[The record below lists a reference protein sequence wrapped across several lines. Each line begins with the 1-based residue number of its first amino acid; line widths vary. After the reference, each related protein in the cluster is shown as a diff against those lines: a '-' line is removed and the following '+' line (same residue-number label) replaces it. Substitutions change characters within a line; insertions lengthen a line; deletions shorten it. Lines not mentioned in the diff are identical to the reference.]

1 MDGGKELKMTTTT
14 DNPIFR
20 TIRNRFSKNCSVCNI
35 VVEANQ
41 GYACEHKTGWATYCE
56 SHVPVKIEQERAE
69 ITKEG
74 HVYFPYHPDAVSL
87 VKSLY
92 YSSFN
97 REGKFWRVSIEP
109 EHINRVIQVGRQLGL
124 KIADELL
131 ELASDVKQEAEEK
144 VETNFDTVGLFPFQV
159 TGASFLA
166 NRSRCLLGDEM
177 GTGKTVQT
185 LAALPKEFGTLVV
198 CPASLKFNWRD
209 EAAKW
214 RPDLS
219 PVVLNGRKSFRLPEA
234 GEIVIVNYDILP
246 QDLNEIQKKDFVL
259 VCDEVHL
266 CKNYK
271 AKRSRAVKILSN
283 IAKKTIG
290 LTGTPLMNRPFDLYG
305 VLSSLHLENEVFGS
319 WAGFLRAFNGYK
331 NEWGGYTFGAVSPLV
346 PELLRRVMLRRRR
359 EEVLPDLP
367 KKSYSTITVDSV
379 SRSLQRQLDE
389 IYNEVELLLEMKE
402 LPPFEMFAEIRA
414 ALAESRVE
422 AMLEMVE
429 NHEEEEIPLVVFSA
443 HRLPIDTLAKRE
455 GWATI
460 TGSTKPE
467 DRQDIVRKFQ
477 SGELKGIGLTISA
490 GGVGLTLTR
499 AWKALFVDLDWTPAL
514 NAQAEDRICRI
525 GQTKP
530 CEIVRM
536 VSDHVLDRH
545 IHALIAEKIELFN
558 NAIDKD
564 IGNVSLN
571 INQGETD
578 EQYNAR
584 MADLQAVVDA
594 REAEMAAK
602 HEQEQ
607 KIIAKKKVD
616 MIVDREMNRVT
627 KGGNKKFKMPEFTPV
642 LVRSIHDNLA
652 KMLGVC
658 DGARERDNVGFNKPD
673 AMLSRWLYAA
683 GLEEPETLQAAYLM
697 LLRYPRQVRLKLK

>member
-1 MDGGKELKMTTTT
+1 MTTTII
-14 DNPIFR
+14 DNPVFR
-20 TIRNRFSKNCSVCNI
+20 TIRNRFTKKCAVCD
-35 VVEANQ
+35 VAVEANQ

-56 SHVPVKIEQERAE
+56 AHVPVKIETERAE

-74 HVYFPYHPDAVSL
+74 HIYFPYHPDAVSL

-92 YSSFN
+92 YSSWQK
-97 REGKFWRVSIEP
+97 EGKFWRVSIEP

-131 ELASDVKQEAEEK
+131 EIASDVQEEAEEK
-144 VETNFDTVGLFPFQV
+144 VEINFDTAGLFPYQV
-159 TGASFLA
+159 TGAAFLA
-166 NRSRCLLGDEM
+166 NKYRCLLGDEM

-185 LAALPKEFGTLVV
+185 LASLPKDVGTLVV

-209 EAAKW
+209 ETNKW
-214 RPDLS
+214 RPDLT
-219 PVVLNGRKSFRLPEA
+219 PIVLNGRKSFRLPEA
-234 GEIVIVNYDILP
+234 SEVVIVNYDILP
-246 QDLNEIQKKDFVL
+246 QDLNDIQKKDFVL

-283 IAKKTIG
+283 IAKKTVG

-319 WAGFLRAFNGYK
+319 WIGFLRAFNGYK

-367 KKSYSTITVDSV
+367 KKSYTTITVDGV
-379 SRSLQRQLDE
+379 SKSLQKRLDE
-389 IYNEVELLLEMKE
+389 VYDEVELLLEMKE

-414 ALAESRVE
+414 ALAESRIE
-422 AMLEMVE
+422 AMLEIVE

-443 HRLPIDTLAKRE
+443 HRAPIDTLAQRE

-467 DRQDIVRKFQ
+467 DRQGIVRKFQ
-477 SGELKGIGLTISA
+477 SGELKGVGLTIAA

-514 NAQAEDRICRI
+514 NSQAEDRICRI

-545 IHALIAEKIELFN
+545 IHELIAEKIDLFN
-558 NAIDKD
+558 NAIDGN
-564 IGNVSLN
+564 IGNVKLTISE
-571 INQGETD
+571 GETD
-578 EQYNAR
+578 EQYAVR
-584 MADLQAVVDA
+584 MAALQAEFDA
-594 REAEMAAK
+594 KQVEAEALNEKARRDA
-602 HEQEQ
+602 
-607 KIIAKKKVD
+607 AKKKVN
-616 MIVDREMNRVT
+616 MIVEREMNKAT
-627 KGGNKKFKMPEFTPV
+627 NGGKKKFKLPEFTPV
-642 LVRSIHDNLA
+642 LIQSIKDNLA

-658 DGARERDNVGFNKPD
+658 DGAQERDNVGFNKPD
-673 AMLSRWLYAA
+673 ALLSRWLYAA
-683 GLEEPETLQAAYLM
+683 GLDEPETLEAAYLM
-697 LLRYPRQVRLKLK
+697 LCRYPRQVRLKLK

>member
-1 MDGGKELKMTTTT
+1 MTTTII
-14 DNPIFR
+14 DNPVFR
-20 TIRNRFSKNCSVCNI
+20 TIRNRFTKKCAVCD
-35 VVEANQ
+35 VAVEANQ

-56 SHVPVKIEQERAE
+56 AHVPVKIETERAE

-74 HVYFPYHPDAVSL
+74 HIYFPYHPDAVSL

-92 YSSFN
+92 YSSWQK
-97 REGKFWRVSIEP
+97 EGKFWRVSIEP

-131 ELASDVKQEAEEK
+131 EIASDVQEEAEEK
-144 VETNFDTVGLFPFQV
+144 VEINFDTAGLFPYQV
-159 TGASFLA
+159 TGAAFLA
-166 NRSRCLLGDEM
+166 NKYRCLLGDEM

-185 LAALPKEFGTLVV
+185 LASLPKDVGTLVV

-209 EAAKW
+209 ETNKW
-214 RPDLS
+214 RPDLT
-219 PVVLNGRKSFRLPEA
+219 PIVLNGRKSFRLPEA
-234 GEIVIVNYDILP
+234 REVVIVNYDILP
-246 QDLNEIQKKDFVL
+246 QDLNDIQKKDFVL

-283 IAKKTIG
+283 IAKKTVG

-319 WAGFLRAFNGYK
+319 WVGFLRAFNGYK

-367 KKSYSTITVDSV
+367 KKSYTTITVDGV
-379 SRSLQRQLDE
+379 SKSLQKRLDE
-389 IYNEVELLLEMKE
+389 VYDEVELLLEMKE

-414 ALAESRVE
+414 ALAESRIE
-422 AMLEMVE
+422 AMLEIVE

-443 HRLPIDTLAKRE
+443 HRAPIDTLAQRE

-467 DRQDIVRKFQ
+467 DRQGIVRKFQ
-477 SGELKGIGLTISA
+477 SGELKGVGLTIAA

-514 NAQAEDRICRI
+514 NSQAEDRICRI

-545 IHALIAEKIELFN
+545 IHELIAEKIDLFN
-558 NAIDKD
+558 NAIDGN
-564 IGNVSLN
+564 IGNVKLTISE
-571 INQGETD
+571 GETD
-578 EQYNAR
+578 EQYAVR
-584 MADLQAVVDA
+584 MAALQAEFDA
-594 REAEMAAK
+594 KQVEAEALNEKARRDA
-602 HEQEQ
+602 
-607 KIIAKKKVD
+607 AKKKVN
-616 MIVDREMNRVT
+616 MIVEREMNKAT
-627 KGGNKKFKMPEFTPV
+627 NGGKKKFKLPEFTPV
-642 LVRSIHDNLA
+642 LIQSIKDNLA

-658 DGARERDNVGFNKPD
+658 DGAQERDNLGFNKPD

-683 GLEEPETLQAAYLM
+683 GLDEPETLQAAYLM
-697 LLRYPRQVRLKLK
+697 LCRYPRQVRLKLK

>member
-1 MDGGKELKMTTTT
+1 MTTTMT

-20 TIRNRFSKNCSVCNI
+20 TIRNRFSKNCSVCNTL
-35 VVEANQ
+35 VETNQ
-41 GYACEHKTGWATYCE
+41 GYACEHKSGWVTYCE
-56 SHVPVKIEQERAE
+56 SHVPVKIEPQRAE
-69 ITKEG
+69 ITSTGEI
-74 HVYFPYHPDAVSL
+74 YFPYHPDAVIL

-92 YSSFN
+92 GASFN
-97 REGKFWRVSIEP
+97 REGKYWTVSIEP
-109 EHINRVIQVGRQLGL
+109 EHIDRVVKVGQQLGL
-124 KIADELL
+124 KIADNLL
-131 ELASDVKQEAEEK
+131 EAANTVK
-144 VETNFDTVGLFPFQV
+144 VESEVQIATNFDTTGLFPFQV
-159 TGASFLA
+159 TGAAFLS
-166 NRSRCLLGDEM
+166 NKHRCLLGDEM

-185 LAALPKEFGTLVV
+185 LAALPKDIGTIVV

-209 EAAKW
+209 EANKW
-214 RPDLS
+214 RPDLK
-219 PVVLNGRKSFRLPEA
+219 PVVLQGRGSFRFPEA

-246 QDLNEIQKKDFVL
+246 QDLNGIDRKDFVL

-271 AKRSRAVKILSN
+271 AKRAKAVKILSN

-305 VLSSLHLENEVFGS
+305 VLSALHLESEVFGN
-319 WAGFLRAFNGYK
+319 WMGFLRAFNGYK
-331 NEWGGYTFGAVSPLV
+331 NEWGGYTFGGVSPMV

-367 KKSYSTITVDSV
+367 KKSYTTITVDSI
-379 SRSLQRQLDE
+379 SKSLKRQLDD
-389 IYNEVELLLEMKE
+389 IYDEVELLLDMKE

-414 ALAESRVE
+414 ALAESRIE

-429 NHEEEEIPLVVFSA
+429 SHEEQEIPLIVFSA
-443 HRLPIDTLAKRE
+443 HRAPIDTLAERE

-467 DRQDIVRKFQ
+467 DRQGIVKKFQ
-477 SGELKGIGLTISA
+477 SGELKGVGLTISA

-545 IHALIAEKIELFN
+545 IHDLIAEKIELFT
-558 NAIDKD
+558 NAIDGN
-564 IGNVSLN
+564 IGNVKLN
-571 INQGETD
+571 PDQGETD
-578 EQYNAR
+578 EQYQAR
-584 MADLQAVVDA
+584 MAALQAAVDA

-602 HEQEQ
+602 REKEQ
-607 KIIAKKKVD
+607 KLVAKKKVD
-616 MIVDREMNRVT
+616 LIIDREMKRVT
-627 KGGNKKFKMPEFTPV
+627 NGGKKKFQMPEFTPA
-642 LVRSIHDNLA
+642 LICSIHDNLA
-652 KMLGVC
+652 KMLDVC
-658 DGARERDNVGFNKPD
+658 DGARERDNAGFNKPD

>member
-1 MDGGKELKMTTTT
+1 MTTTMT
-14 DNPIFR
+14 DNPVFR
-20 TIRNRFSKNCSVCNI
+20 TIRNRFSKNCTVCNTT
-35 VVEANQ
+35 VEANQ
-41 GYACEHKTGWATYCE
+41 GYACEHKNGWATYCE
-56 SHVPVKIEQERAE
+56 AHVPVKIEPQRAE
-69 ITKEG
+69 ITKHGEI
-74 HVYFPYHPDAVSL
+74 YFPYHPDAVTL
-87 VKSLY
+87 VKSLAGA
-92 YSSFN
+92 SFN
-97 REGKFWRVSIEP
+97 REGKFWTVSIEP
-109 EHINRVIQVGRQLGL
+109 EHINRVIRVGQQLGL
-124 KIADELL
+124 KIADELVGQ
-131 ELASDVKQEAEEK
+131 ADDVQEQAEAV
-144 VETNFDTVGLFPFQV
+144 VEANFDTDGLFPFQV
-159 TGASFLA
+159 TGATFIT
-166 NRSRCLLGDEM
+166 NKPRCLLGDEM

-185 LAALPKEFGTLVV
+185 LAALPKDIGTLVV

-209 EAAKW
+209 ETNKW
-214 RPDLS
+214 RPDLT
-219 PVVLNGRKSFRLPEA
+219 PVVLKGRGSFRLPDA
-234 GEIVIVNYDILP
+234 GEVVIVNYDILP
-246 QDLNEIQKKDFVL
+246 QDLKSIDRKSFVL

-271 AKRSRAVKILSN
+271 AKRSRAVKALSN

-305 VLSSLHLENEVFGS
+305 VLASLHLENEVFGS
-319 WAGFLRAFNGYK
+319 WMGFLRAFNGYK

-359 EEVLPDLP
+359 EDVLPDLP
-367 KKSYSTITVDSV
+367 KKSYTTITVDGV
-379 SRSLQRQLDE
+379 SRSLQKQLDE
-389 IYNEVELLLEMKE
+389 VYDEVELLLDMKE

-414 ALAESRVE
+414 SLAESRIE
-422 AMLEMVE
+422 AMLEIVE

-443 HRLPIDTLAKRE
+443 HRAPIDTLAGRE

-477 SGELKGIGLTISA
+477 SGELKGVGLTIAA

-545 IHALIAEKIELFN
+545 IHELIAEKIDLFN
-558 NAIDKD
+558 SAIDRD
-564 IGNVSLN
+564 IGNVKLTVAE
-571 INQGETD
+571 GETD
-578 EQYNAR
+578 ERYTAR
-584 MADLQAVVDA
+584 MAALQAEYDA
-594 REAEMAAK
+594 KQAEAEALNEKARK
-602 HEQEQ
+602 EA
-607 KIIAKKKVD
+607 AKKKVN
-616 MIVDREMNRVT
+616 MIIEREMNKAT
-627 KGGNKKFKMPEFTPV
+627 NGGKKKFKMPKFTPV
-642 LVRSIHDNLA
+642 LIDSIKDNLS

-658 DGARERDNVGFNKPD
+658 DGAREKDDMGFNKPD

-683 GLEEPETLQAAYLM
+683 GLDEPETLQAAYLM
-697 LLRYPRQVRLKLK
+697 LCRYPRQVRLKLK

>member
-1 MDGGKELKMTTTT
+1 MKTITQNN
-14 DNPIFR
+14 NPVFR
-20 TIRNRFSKNCSVCNI
+20 TIRNRFSKKCAVCDI
-35 VVEANQ
+35 VVETNK
-41 GYACEHKTGWATYCE
+41 GYACEHKDGWATYCE
-56 SHVPVKIEQERAE
+56 AHVPVKIEPERAE
-69 ITKEG
+69 ITKDGEI
-74 HVYFPYHPDAVSL
+74 YFPYHPDAVTL

-92 YSSFN
+92 GATFN
-97 REGKFWRVSIEP
+97 REKKFWTVSLEP
-109 EHINRVIQVGRQLGL
+109 QHIDRVIQVCSQIGI
-124 KIADELL
+124 KIANEIL
-131 ELASDVKQEAEEK
+131 ELANCTQKETEELIESS
-144 VETNFDTVGLFPFQV
+144 VSVDGLFPFQI

-166 NRSRCLLGDEM
+166 NKNRCLLGDEM

-185 LAALPKEFGTLVV
+185 LAALPSDIGTIVV

-209 EAAKW
+209 ETKKW

-219 PVVLNGRKSFRLPEA
+219 PVVLSGRGSFRFPEA
-234 GEIVIVNYDILP
+234 GELVIVNYDILP
-246 QDLNEIQKKDFVL
+246 QSFNEISHKDFVL
-259 VCDEVHL
+259 VCDEIHL

-271 AKRSRAVKILSN
+271 AKRSKAVYALSSK
-283 IAKKTIG
+283 AKKTIG

-305 VLSSLHLENEVFGS
+305 VLSALHLEREVFGN
-319 WAGFLRAFNGYK
+319 WMGFLRAFNAYK
-331 NEWGGYTFGAVSPLV
+331 NEWGGYTFGRVSPTV

-367 KKSYSTITVDSV
+367 KKSYSTITVDSI
-379 SRSLQRQLDE
+379 SRSLKKKLDE
-389 IYNEVELLLEMKE
+389 VFDEVDIFLSAKE
-402 LPPFEMFAEIRA
+402 LPPFEMFSEIRS
-414 ALAESRVE
+414 ALAESRIE

-429 NHEEEEIPLVVFSA
+429 SHEEEEIPLIVFSA
-443 HRLPIDTLAKRE
+443 HRAPIDTLAERE

-467 DRQDIVRKFQ
+467 DRQSIVNKFQ
-477 SGELKGIGLTISA
+477 AGELKGVGLTISA

-536 VSDHVLDRH
+536 VSDHVLDKH
-545 IHALIAEKIELFN
+545 IHELIAEKIDLFN
-558 NAIDKD
+558 NAIDRN
-564 IGNVSLN
+564 IGNIQLTVTE
-571 INQGETD
+571 GETD

-584 MADLQAVVDA
+584 MTNLQAIIDE
-594 REAEMAAK
+594 REAELQTK
-602 HEQEQ
+602 QEHEQ
-607 KIIAKKKVD
+607 KLVAKRKVD
-616 MIVDREMNRVT
+616 LIIDREMNRIT
-627 KGGNKKFKMPEFTPV
+627 NGGKKKFEMPEFTPI
-642 LVRSIHDNLA
+642 LIDSIKTNLS

-658 DGARERDNVGFNKPD
+658 DGAMERDNVGFNKPD

-683 GLEEPETLQAAYLM
+683 GLDEPETLQAAYLM

>member
-1 MDGGKELKMTTTT
+1 MTTTII
-14 DNPIFR
+14 DNPVFR
-20 TIRNRFSKNCSVCNI
+20 TIRNRFTKKCAVCD
-35 VVEANQ
+35 VAVEANQ
-41 GYACEHKTGWATYCE
+41 GYACEHRTGWATYCE
-56 SHVPVKIEQERAE
+56 AHVPVKIETERAE

-74 HVYFPYHPDAVSL
+74 HIYFPYHPDAVSL

-92 YSSFN
+92 YSSWQK
-97 REGKFWRVSIEP
+97 EGKFWRVSIEP

-131 ELASDVKQEAEEK
+131 EIASDVQEEAEEK
-144 VETNFDTVGLFPFQV
+144 VEINFDTAGLFPYQV
-159 TGASFLA
+159 TGAAFLA
-166 NRSRCLLGDEM
+166 NKYRCLLGDEM

-185 LAALPKEFGTLVV
+185 LASLPKDVGTLVV

-209 EAAKW
+209 ETNKW
-214 RPDLS
+214 RPDLT
-219 PVVLNGRKSFRLPEA
+219 PIVLNGRKSFRLPEA
-234 GEIVIVNYDILP
+234 REVVIVNYDILP
-246 QDLNEIQKKDFVL
+246 QDLNDIQKKDFVL

-271 AKRSRAVKILSN
+271 AKRSRAVKIFSN
-283 IAKKTIG
+283 IAKKTVG

-319 WAGFLRAFNGYK
+319 WIGFLRAFNGYK

-367 KKSYSTITVDSV
+367 KKSYTTITVDGV
-379 SRSLQRQLDE
+379 SKSLQKRLDE
-389 IYNEVELLLEMKE
+389 VYDEVELLLEMKE

-414 ALAESRVE
+414 ALAESRIE
-422 AMLEMVE
+422 AMLEIVE

-443 HRLPIDTLAKRE
+443 HRAPIDTLAQRE

-467 DRQDIVRKFQ
+467 DRQGIVRKFQ
-477 SGELKGIGLTISA
+477 SGELKGVGLTIAA

-514 NAQAEDRICRI
+514 NSQAEDRICRI

-545 IHALIAEKIELFN
+545 IHELIAEKIDLFN
-558 NAIDKD
+558 NAIDGN
-564 IGNVSLN
+564 IGNVKLTISE
-571 INQGETD
+571 GETD
-578 EQYNAR
+578 EQYAVR
-584 MADLQAVVDA
+584 MAALQAEFDA
-594 REAEMAAK
+594 KQVEAEALNEKARK
-602 HEQEQ
+602 DA
-607 KIIAKKKVD
+607 AKKKVG
-616 MIVDREMNRVT
+616 MIIEREMNKVT
-627 KGGNKKFKMPEFTPV
+627 NGGKKKFKMPEFTPV
-642 LVRSIHDNLA
+642 LVNSIKDNLS

-683 GLEEPETLQAAYLM
+683 GLEETETLQAAYLM

>member
-1 MDGGKELKMTTTT
+1 MTTTII
-14 DNPIFR
+14 DNPVFR
-20 TIRNRFSKNCSVCNI
+20 TIRNRFTKKCAVCD
-35 VVEANQ
+35 VAVEANQ

-56 SHVPVKIEQERAE
+56 AHVPVKIKPERAE

-74 HVYFPYHPDAVSL
+74 HIYFPYHPDAVSL

-92 YSSFN
+92 YSSWQS
-97 REGKFWRVSIEP
+97 EGKFWRVSIEP
-109 EHINRVIQVGRQLGL
+109 EHVNRVIQVGRQLGL

-131 ELASDVKQEAEEK
+131 EIASDVQEEAEEK
-144 VETNFDTVGLFPFQV
+144 VEINFDTAGLFPFQV
-159 TGASFLA
+159 TGAAFLA
-166 NRSRCLLGDEM
+166 NKSRCLLGDEM

-185 LAALPKEFGTLVV
+185 LASLPKDVGTLVV

-209 EAAKW
+209 ETNKW
-214 RPDLS
+214 RPDLN
-219 PVVLNGRKSFRLPEA
+219 PVVLNGRKSFRLPES
-234 GEIVIVNYDILP
+234 GEVVIVNYDILP
-246 QDLNEIQKKDFVL
+246 QDLNDIQKKDFVL

-319 WAGFLRAFNGYK
+319 WVGFLRAFNGYK
-331 NEWGGYTFGAVSPLV
+331 NEWGGYTFGTVSPIV

-367 KKSYSTITVDSV
+367 KKSYTTITVDSV
-379 SRSLQRQLDE
+379 SKSLQKKLDE
-389 IYNEVELLLEMKE
+389 VYDEVELLLDMKE

-414 ALAESRVE
+414 SLAESRIE
-422 AMLEMVE
+422 AMLEIVE

-443 HRLPIDTLAKRE
+443 HRLPIDTLAERE

-467 DRQDIVRKFQ
+467 DRQNIVRRFQ
-477 SGELKGIGLTISA
+477 SGELKGVGLTIAA

-545 IHALIAEKIELFN
+545 IHELIAEKIELFN
-558 NAIDKD
+558 NAIDGN
-564 IGNVSLN
+564 IGNVKLSVTE
-571 INQGETD
+571 GETD
-578 EQYNAR
+578 EQYAVR
-584 MADLQAVVDA
+584 MTALQAEFDA
-594 REAEMAAK
+594 KQAESEALNAK
-602 HEQEQ
+602 AR
-607 KIIAKKKVD
+607 KDAAKKKVT
-616 MIVDREMNRVT
+616 MIIEREMNKVT
-627 KGGNKKFKMPEFTPV
+627 NGGKKKFKFPEFTPT
-642 LVRSIHDNLA
+642 LVQSIKDNLS

-683 GLEEPETLQAAYLM
+683 GLDEPETLQAAYLM

>member
-1 MDGGKELKMTTTT
+1 MTTTII
-14 DNPIFR
+14 DNPVFR
-20 TIRNRFSKNCSVCNI
+20 TIRNRFTKKCAVCD
-35 VVEANQ
+35 VAVEANQ

-56 SHVPVKIEQERAE
+56 SHVPVKIEPERAE

-74 HVYFPYHPDAVSL
+74 HIYFPYHPDAVSL

-92 YSSFN
+92 YASWQS
-97 REGKFWRVSIEP
+97 EGKFWRVSIEP

-131 ELASDVKQEAEEK
+131 EIASDVQEKSEEK
-144 VETNFDTVGLFPFQV
+144 VEINFDTTGLFPFQV
-159 TGASFLA
+159 TGSAFLA
-166 NRSRCLLGDEM
+166 SKSRCLLGDEM

-185 LAALPKEFGTLVV
+185 LASLPKDVGTLVV

-209 EAAKW
+209 ETNKW
-214 RPDLS
+214 RPDLN

-234 GEIVIVNYDILP
+234 DEVVIVNYDILP
-246 QDLNEIQKKDFVL
+246 QDLNDIQKKDFVL

-319 WAGFLRAFNGYK
+319 WVGFLRAFNGYK

-367 KKSYSTITVDSV
+367 KKSYTTITVDSV
-379 SRSLQRQLDE
+379 SKSLQKKLDE
-389 IYNEVELLLEMKE
+389 VYDEVELLLDMKE

-414 ALAESRVE
+414 SLAESRIE
-422 AMLEMVE
+422 AMLEIVE

-443 HRLPIDTLAKRE
+443 HRAPIDTLAQRE

-467 DRQDIVRKFQ
+467 DRQGIVRKFQ
-477 SGELKGIGLTISA
+477 SGELKGVGLTIAA

-514 NAQAEDRICRI
+514 NSQAEDRICRI

-545 IHALIAEKIELFN
+545 IHELIAEKIDLFN
-558 NAIDKD
+558 NAIDGN
-564 IGNVSLN
+564 IGNVKLTVSE
-571 INQGETD
+571 GETD
-578 EQYNAR
+578 EQYAVR
-584 MADLQAVVDA
+584 MAALQAEFDA
-594 REAEMAAK
+594 KQVEAEALNEKARK
-602 HEQEQ
+602 DA
-607 KIIAKKKVD
+607 AKKKVN
-616 MIVDREMNRVT
+616 MIVEREINKAT
-627 KGGNKKFKMPEFTPV
+627 DGGKKKFKFPEFTPT
-642 LVRSIHDNLA
+642 LVQSIKDNLS

-683 GLEEPETLQAAYLM
+683 GLDEPETLQAAYLM
-697 LLRYPRQVRLKLK
+697 LCRYPRQVRLKLK